1 MTVSSEYRNDTI
13 NEIDE
18 FIKNKSISKKI
29 EESIYKFTDGY
40 CLEQGTPFL
49 FESIYDN
56 KKNDIL
62 VNINNKSDNKTLLDN
77 IKKGK
82 IDPEKLA
89 FLKPEELD
97 PDKYETIIKKK
108 ELAEYKKNNKATTDI
123 FKCSK
128 CKSRKCTVHQQQ
140 TRAGDEPMTTYVT
153 CQECGHVFKF

>member
-1 MTVSSEYRNDTI
+1 MSVIQEERNSIISEI
-13 NEIDE
+13 NSL
-18 FIKNKSISKKI
+18 IKNKEISKKI
-29 EESIYKFTDGY
+29 EISIFNFTKQY
-40 CLEQGTPFL
+40 CEDQGAPFL
-49 FESIYDN
+49 FSSIYEN

-62 VNINNKSDNKTLLDN
+62 INLKVEHNPLLLLN
-77 IKKGK
+77 IKSLK
-82 IDPEKLA
+82 INPDRVA

-108 ELAEYKKNNKATTDI
+108 EIAEYKKNNKATTNI

>member
-1 MTVSSEYRNDTI
+1 MSVSSEYRNDTI
-13 NEIDE
+13 SEIDK
-18 FIKNKSISKKI
+18 FIKNKSISKKM
-29 EESIYKFTDGY
+29 EESIFKFTEDY
-40 CLEQGTPFL
+40 CVQQGTPFL

-62 VNINNKSDNKTLLDN
+62 TNIDSKSDNKTLLEN
-77 IKKGK
+77 IKQGK
-82 IDPEKLA
+82 INVEQIA

-128 CKSRKCTVHQQQ
+128 CKSQNKI
-140 TRAGDEPMTTYVT
+140 
-153 CQECGHVFKF
+153 KI